1 AIVFA
6 WVIGEY
12 LGAMTGKP
20 IGLKSVWSG
29 FPTELFLTLVGI
41 TALFAQAQTNGTME
55 RLARFGV
62 RCCRGNSGFMPLM
75 FFGLALGIASIGA
88 GNMASAALVGPL
100 AMAVAGR
107 IGIPALL
114 MAVMVAHG
122 AVAGALSPFAPTG
135 LIAANLMRR
144 MGLPGH
150 EWPIYLYNLLANL
163 LVASI
168 GYFAFGGWQL
178 LNSKRQSHENA
189 TALETCASAHLP

>member
-1 AIVFA
+1 VFLAIVFA

-12 LGAMTGKP
+12 IGAMTGKP
-20 IGLKSVWSG
+20 IGLKTVMAG

-62 RCCRGNSGFMPLM
+62 RCCQGNAGLMPLM

-88 GNMASAALVGPL
+88 GNIASAALVGPL

-107 IGIPALL
+107 TGIPALL

-122 AVAGALSPFAPTG
+122 AVAGALSPFCANG
-135 LIAANLMRR
+135 LDRSEPDGPDGVARPR
-144 MGLPGH
+144 MADLF
-150 EWPIYLYNLLANL
+150 L
-163 LVASI
+163 
-168 GYFAFGGWQL
+168 
-178 LNSKRQSHENA
+178 
-189 TALETCASAHLP
+189 